1 MKMTVDDVRGVV
13 GILPTPGTPDA
24 DRWDA
29 ENTVNLPETEKMVRG
44 VVEAGTDF
52 IMTTG
57 TFGQAATLT
66 YEELRDFV
74 DCVVQTTAGR
84 RPVFAGV
91 TTLNTR
97 DTIARARGIVDLGV
111 TGVFLGRP
119 MWISMDDHAIVQ
131 YYRDIADALPG
142 VPLMIYDNPLAF
154 KGPISGEAY
163 DELAKIPQIIASKHA
178 TNPALEPDLVRI
190 GDRIRILPFETQ
202 WYKLAKAHPDTALA
216 CWSGAVACGPAPVNA
231 LSRAILARDWTL
243 AEAIAEKINWA
254 LSPQFS
260 GGMSGFMDYSIQ
272 LGRERF
278 TSAGYIDPGP
288 TRPPY
293 TWAPE
298 ELKEGSRESG
308 RRWATLQ
315 ALYGSTVGVA

>member
-1 MKMTVDDVRGVV
+1 MKLSVEDIRGVV
-13 GILPTPGTPDA
+13 GILPTPATKDA

-57 TFGQAATLT
+57 TFGQGATLT
-66 YEELRDFV
+66 WEELRDFV
-74 DCVVQTTAGR
+74 DCIVQTTAGR

-97 DTIARARGIVDLGV
+97 DTIKRARGLIELGIH
-111 TGVFLGRP
+111 GIFAGRP
-119 MWISMDDHAIVQ
+119 MWIALDDRGIVQ
-131 YYRDIADALPG
+131 YYRDLAEALPD
-142 VPLMIYDNPLAF
+142 VPLIVYDNPLAF
-154 KGPISGEAY
+154 KGQISPEAY
-163 DELAKIPQIIASKHA
+163 TELAKIPQIIAAKHA
-178 TNPALEPDLVRI
+178 TNPSLEPNLTRI

-202 WYKLAKAHPDTALA
+202 WFKLAKAHPDIAVA

-231 LSRAILARDWTL
+231 LSRAILARDWVL
-243 AEAIAEKINWA
+243 AEEIAGKIDWA

-260 GGMSGFMDYSIQ
+260 GGMAGFMDYSIQ
-272 LGRERF
+272 LGCERF
-278 TSAGYIDPGP
+278 SAAGYIDPGP
-288 TRPPY
+288 SRPPY
-293 TWAPE
+293 TWAPD

-308 RRWATLQ
+308 RRWAQLQ
-315 ALYGSTVGVA
+315 ALYGSTAGVA